1 MSTEVIIFGLSVS
14 KSIIFCLS
22 GLLGGFFPFCHD
34 LLTRQKMPP
43 QQKIDLDK
51 EFFLI
56 KALLIPLL
64 AFLVTILAVAFDS
77 ITTWIAAVYFG
88 ASLPVLVEKTI
99 SSSSK
104 TVSNLGAGQ

>member
-1 MSTEVIIFGLSVS
+1 MSTEVLIFGFTISNSV
-14 KSIIFCLS
+14 IFSFS

-56 KALLIPLL
+56 KALLIPAL
-64 AFLVTILAVAFDS
+64 AFLVTILAVAFNN
-77 ITTWIAAVYFG
+77 ITTWVAAIYFG
-88 ASLPVLVEKTI
+88 ASLPVLVEKTL
-99 SSSSK
+99 SSSTK
-104 TVSNLGAGQ
+104 IVTKLGAEQ